1 MPAHYAHTSCVAESE
16 PYREGGRAGCVLKT
30 VMLNAQASQRAEP
43 SGWGCHVQ
51 EGVYGIV
58 VQMVT
63 PVDEFPGRLMKRDR
77 LHRLHRELVIGC
89 LRAAGFQGMFTPGM
103 EDTFV
108 WLLYFPSSFLFMG

>member
-16 PYREGGRAGCVLKT
+16 RYREGGRAGCVLET
-30 VMLNAQASQRAEP
+30 AMLDAQASQCAEP
-43 SGWGCHVQ
+43 SGWGCQVQ
-51 EGVYGIV
+51 EGVYGNV

-77 LHRLHRELVIGC
+77 LHGELVIGC
-89 LRAAGFQGMFTPGM
+89 LRAAGFHGMLTPGM

-108 WLLYFPSSFLFMG
+108 WLLYFLSSFLFMG